1 MEIVI
6 SAILKYDLKWDFWK
20 LPGLPRLLELP
31 IYEKKMNSDNL
42 QTFITHYV
50 QTPIFVPNQFIK
62 KLLVNKNHEKSLNH
76 F

>member
-1 MEIVI
+1 MTSNGIFGNYQDYPDYWNCQFI
-6 SAILKYDLKWDFWK
+6 
-20 LPGLPRLLELP
+20 
-31 IYEKKMNSDNL
+31 KKMNSDNL